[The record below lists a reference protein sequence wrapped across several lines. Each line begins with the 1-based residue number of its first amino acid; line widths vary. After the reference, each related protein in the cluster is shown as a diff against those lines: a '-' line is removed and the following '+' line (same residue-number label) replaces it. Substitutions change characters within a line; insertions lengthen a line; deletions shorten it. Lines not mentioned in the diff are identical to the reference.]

1 VAVRPLHVDELAEVL
16 AFRFESGKTP
26 EYHADW
32 RLEDAQEAVL
42 SACSSLI
49 TIVSLDGYQVVQF
62 SHFSVK
68 EFLIS
73 DRLAKAEDNL
83 SLYHTLPH
91 SAHSILAQAC
101 LGALLRLDDQVDK
114 DRMKDFPLS
123 IYAAQHWVDHG
134 QFENVS
140 LSIQELMERLFDPD
154 KPHFATWVW
163 IYNVDQPW
171 DWARHMSSEHPAR
184 PEAVP
189 LYYATLCGF
198 HGLVEHLVFKY
209 PLHINARGGTHDTP
223 LYAALEKRYFNTALL
238 LLEHGAD
245 VNFLDRLGLSPLHKA
260 SDSGRRDIVE
270 FLLERHGD
278 VDMGSREGEML
289 LDAASR
295 NGKRE
300 IS

>member
-1 VAVRPLHVDELAEVL
+1 MASHKLFMRLHRFRWVVCQLDILCSCIPASLRGILDELPETLDLTYERILLGIERRNREYAHRLLQCLAAAVRPLHVDELAEVL

-32 RLEDAQEAVL
+32 RLENAQEAVL

-73 DRLAKAEDNL
+73 DRLAKAEDGL
-83 SLYHTLPH
+83 SLYHTSLY

-101 LGALLRLDDQVDK
+101 LSALLRLDDQVDK
-114 DRMKDFPLS
+114 VRMKDFPLS

-140 LSIQELMERLFDPD
+140 CSIQELMERLFHTD
-154 KPHFATWVW
+154 KTHFATWVW

-171 DWARHMSSEHPAR
+171 DWARH
-184 PEAVP
+184 
-189 LYYATLCGF
+189 
-198 HGLVEHLVFKY
+198 VERA
-209 PLHINARGGTHDTP
+209 PNA
-223 LYAALEKRYFNTALL
+223 A
-238 LLEHGAD
+238 
-245 VNFLDRLGLSPLHKA
+245 
-260 SDSGRRDIVE
+260 
-270 FLLERHGD
+270 
-278 VDMGSREGEML
+278 
-289 LDAASR
+289 
-295 NGKRE
+295 
-300 IS
+300 